1 MLKSKRVKIKEHLIR
16 NKKKY
21 KIFLFVS
28 IGVLFCFLIFGLLIN
43 PVLIGTIE
51 IKTKSVSTKAIN
63 AAVGN
68 VVKNGVVYEDLVNIV
83 TDELGNITMIQANAL
98 EINNLSKELAQTTE
112 RMIENYGELG
122 VEIPLGSFSGIPI
135 LAGVGPD
142 VNLKITPIG
151 AVNCKFVSKF
161 EQAGIN
167 QTIHRIYI
175 NINANVGIVMPLYTK
190 KFVSTQ
196 EVLISESIIVGSV
209 PEVYLYSDSL
219 STLLNFVPY

>member
-1 MLKSKRVKIKEHLIR
+1 MKKRRVWIKEHLVK
-16 NKKKY
+16 NKRKY
-21 KIFLFVS
+21 KI
-28 IGVLFCFLIFGLLIN
+28 VLFILLGVFLCLIIFGLLIN

-51 IKTKSVSTKAIN
+51 IRTKSVSTKAIN
-63 AAVGN
+63 AAVGD
-68 VVKNGVVYEDLVNIV
+68 VVKNGVVYDDLINIV
-83 TDELGNITMIQANAL
+83 TDELGNITMIQANPI
-98 EINNLSKELAQTTE
+98 EINKLSKDLAQTTE
-112 RMIENYGELG
+112 KLIDDFGELG
-122 VEIPLGSFSGIPI
+122 IEIPIGSFSGIPI
-135 LAGVGPD
+135 LAGVGPN
-142 VNLKITPIG
+142 VNLKVAPIG
-151 AVNCKFVSKF
+151 AVSCKFISKF

-190 KFVSTQ
+190 KFTSNQ